1 MGRQGCSNTCNRVWA
16 AIGRKNDDNRI
27 GARLHTVLQPQ
38 LTRRSHVEALVCR
51 QRELLPEAAAA
62 QLRQRLGA
70 SVAAVYLS
78 GDMIVP
84 LAISEVM
91 KSATDA
97 A

>member
-1 MGRQGCSNTCNRVWA
+1 M
-16 AIGRKNDDNRI
+16 
-27 GARLHTVLQPQ
+27 LQPQ

-62 QLRQRLGA
+62 QLRQRFGA
-70 SVAAVYLS
+70 GVAAVYLLA
-78 GDMIVP
+78 DVIVP

-97 A
+97 ACKSKEVFFLPLRRVFVPVLCHRPGSEC